1 MPNRISFATNKG
13 GVGKST
19 STAFCAEILA
29 SAGYKVLVV
38 DMDSQGNL
46 TRIITQNSIYQ
57 YSGNTIMEAFQTG
70 NADPYIINVK
80 EGLDLIPAEDRL
92 AAFSRFIYS
101 AKVNNPFAV
110 LKRLLEPVE
119 SRYDFVFV
127 DAGPSLG
134 DHMINTIVYADR
146 IYIPVDTADLAMDAM
161 VRFIE
166 FVDESRME
174 GHTNAV
180 IDGILLT
187 MKDGRQT
194 RYEQDISDGIRDA
207 YGDLVFNTEIR
218 RKIKIKE
225 MSAKGIDV
233 FEDAMGDYMAL
244 TEEIIERTIGKG
256 KKVNEQQERNRS

>member
-29 SAGYKVLVV
+29 SAGYKVLAV

-46 TRIITQNSIYQ
+46 TRILTQNSIYR
-57 YSGNTIMEAFQTG
+57 YSGHTIMEAVQIG
-70 NADPYIINVK
+70 NADPYILHVK

-92 AAFSRFIYS
+92 AAFSRFIYTT
-101 AKVNNPFAV
+101 KINNPYAV
-110 LKRLLEPVE
+110 LKRLLEPIE
-119 SRYDFVFV
+119 DRYDFVFV

-146 IYIPVDTADLAMDAM
+146 IFIPVDTADLAMDAM

-166 FVDESRME
+166 FVDESRAE
-174 GHTNAV
+174 GHTSAV

-207 YGDLVFNTEIR
+207 YGDLVFRTEIR
-218 RKIKIKE
+218 RRIKIKE
-225 MSAKGIDV
+225 MSAKGIDIL
-233 FEDAMGDYMAL
+233 EDAMSDYMTL
-244 TEEIIERTIGKG
+244 TEEILQKINGKG
-256 KKVNEQQERNRS
+256 ENNK